1 MTNSLVTGGLAVNLA
16 TRLTLAR
23 LLLVPLCL
31 ISVANYRPEA
41 PLWRFVAFVLFV
53 VASVTDALDGYLA
66 KRHQQQTELG
76 TFLDPL
82 ADKFLLVSM
91 LLAIFF
97 SPMFEVKP
105 PAWVVIVVVSRD
117 VLLISG
123 LFVLTFLF
131 KPVRVRPSWLGKL
144 TTVFQMLTIGHLL
157 LKLPAAAGAV
167 LWNATAVLT
176 VLSGANYLWREAKRL
191 NGTVV

>member
-1 MTNSLVTGGLAVNLA
+1 MNLA

-23 LLLVPLCL
+23 LLLAPLCL
-31 ISVANYRPEA
+31 IAVANYRADA
-41 PLWRFVAFVLFV
+41 PVWRLLAFAFFV

-76 TFLDPL
+76 TLLDPL

-91 LLAIFF
+91 LLAVFF

-123 LFVLTFLF
+123 LLVLYFLF
-131 KPVRVRPSWLGKL
+131 KPIRVRPSWLGKL
-144 TTVFQMLTIGHLL
+144 TTFFQMLTIGHLL
-157 LKLPAAAGAV
+157 LKLPARPGAV
-167 LWNATAVLT
+167 LWNVTGVLT
-176 VLSGANYLWREAKRL
+176 VLSGVYYIWREARRL
-191 NGTVV
+191 NGTAA